1 MANSYQQI
9 RIPVK
14 EQETREILIALLA
27 DTGYEGFEESREE
40 LLAYIPEEQY
50 DAAILSELLHPFGLT
65 SETETIQQRNWNA
78 EWEAGFQP
86 VQVGNFCL
94 IRADFHPGS
103 DSVRHDLIITP
114 KMSFGTGHHATTYQ
128 MVDAMQELDFTGKS
142 VLDFGTG
149 TGILAILAAK
159 MGAVTVVAI
168 DNDSWS
174 IENTKEN
181 IERNQVEGISVLELD
196 RLDDLPV
203 FDIILANIN
212 KRVVL
217 EQIGSMTTHCAPG
230 AKILIS
236 GLLVGD
242 EPDLRAAIEELPVSL
257 IKQTNKDS
265 WLCWCLERN

>member
-1 MANSYQQI
+1 MSNSYQQVS
-9 RIPVK
+9 IPAK
-14 EQETREILIALLA
+14 EQETKDILIALLA
-27 DTGYEGFEESREE
+27 DAGYEGFEEHRDQI
-40 LLAYIPEEQY
+40 LAYIPATNY
-50 DAAILSELLHPFGLT
+50 DEAALTALLQPLGLQSQVT
-65 SETETIQQRNWNA
+65 TIEQRNWNA

-86 VQVGNFCL
+86 VQVGDFCL

-103 DSVRHDLIITP
+103 ETVRHDLIITP
-114 KMSFGTGHHATTYQ
+114 KMSFGTGHHGTTYQ
-128 MVDAMQELDFTGKS
+128 MVDHMQTLDFNGKS

-159 MGAVTVVAI
+159 LGAASVVAI

-181 IERNQVEGISVLELD
+181 IERNQVAGISVLELD
-196 RLDDLPV
+196 RPDQLPV

-217 EQIGSMTTHCAPG
+217 DQLPVMVAHCAPAG
-230 AKILIS
+230 RILIS

-242 EPDLRAAIEELPVSL
+242 ENDLRTAIEELPVSL
-257 IKQTNKDS
+257 VKQTNKDS

>member
-1 MANSYQQI
+1 MANSYQQV

-27 DTGYEGFEESREE
+27 DAGYEGFEENHQQLLAFIPDEQFDEEVLTE
-40 LLAYIPEEQY
+40 LLQ
-50 DAAILSELLHPFGLT
+50 PFGL
-65 SETETIQQRNWNA
+65 SPEIETIEQRNWNA

-86 VQVGNFCL
+86 VQVGDFCL

-103 DSVRHDLIITP
+103 DAVLYDLIITP
-114 KMSFGTGHHATTYQ
+114 KMSFGTGHHGTTYQ
-128 MVDAMQELDFTGKS
+128 MVSAMQELDFAGKS

-159 MGAVTVVAI
+159 MGAASVVAI

-181 IERNQVEGISVLELD
+181 IERNQVAGISVLELD
-196 RLDDLPV
+196 RPDELPV
-203 FDIILANIN
+203 FDFILANIN

-217 EQIGSMTTHCAPG
+217 DQVENMVAHCAPG
-230 AKILIS
+230 GKILIS

-242 EPDLRAAIEELPVSL
+242 EPDLRAAIEALPISL
-257 IKQTNKDS
+257 VKQTNKDS

>member
-1 MANSYQQI
+1 MANSYQQV

-14 EQETREILIALLA
+14 ELETREIVIALLA
-27 DTGYEGFEESREE
+27 DAGYEGFEESREE
-40 LLAYIPEEQY
+40 LLAFIPVDQF
-50 DAAILSELLHPFGLT
+50 DAALLTELLHPFSLT
-65 SETETIQQRNWNA
+65 SEATTIEQRNWNA

-86 VQVGNFCL
+86 VQVGEFCL
-94 IRADFHPGS
+94 IRADFHPGL
-103 DSVRHDLIITP
+103 DTVRHDLIITP

-128 MVDAMQELDFTGKS
+128 MVDAMQGLDFTDKS

-149 TGILAILAAK
+149 TGILAILAVK
-159 MGAVTVVAI
+159 MGAASVVAI

-181 IERNQVEGISVLELD
+181 IERNQVKGISVLELD
-196 RLDDLPV
+196 HLNELPV

-212 KRVVL
+212 KRVIL
-217 EQIGSMTTHCAPG
+217 DQIGNMVAHCAPG
-230 AKILIS
+230 GKILIS

-242 EPDLRAAIEELPVSL
+242 KPDLRAAIEELPVSL
-257 IKQTNKDS
+257 LKQTNKDS